1 MDNFCQL
8 WNRLDGNE
16 PEKEAQESE
25 NDYDLKPLNPEDMA
39 ITHMDDVAAELER
52 KKKLGWNPTKLGD
65 PMSDEEFQKFHGL

>member
-8 WNRLDGNE
+8 WNRLDGEE
-16 PEKEAQESE
+16 PEDE
-25 NDYDLKPLNPEDMA
+25 NQKPDNGYGLKPLNPEDMA
-39 ITHMDDVAAELER
+39 ITSMDDVAAELER